1 MTWLALK
8 PFALTAWR
16 VLTIMIPVPLALI
29 VAAGLW
35 VHFDKSS
42 AVRKAVDKAVSEL
55 VAGAE
60 IDALEAQLSTERY
73 LRGLAEDRA
82 AILAEANRH
91 FEEQRIAAER
101 ENEGLSDEIEQLK
114 AGAVPDGVDQPLFDR
129 MHNK

>member
-1 MTWLALK
+1 MTWFALK
-8 PFALTAWR
+8 PLALAAWR
-16 VLTIMIPVPLALI
+16 VLTIMIPIPLALI

-35 VHFDKSS
+35 VHFDKAS
-42 AVRKAVDKAVSEL
+42 AVRKAVNKAVSEL

-60 IDALEAQLSTERY
+60 IDALEAKLAAERD
-73 LRGLAEDRA
+73 LRVFAEGRASALAD
-82 AILAEANRH
+82 ANRH
-91 FEEQRIAAER
+91 FEEQRIATER